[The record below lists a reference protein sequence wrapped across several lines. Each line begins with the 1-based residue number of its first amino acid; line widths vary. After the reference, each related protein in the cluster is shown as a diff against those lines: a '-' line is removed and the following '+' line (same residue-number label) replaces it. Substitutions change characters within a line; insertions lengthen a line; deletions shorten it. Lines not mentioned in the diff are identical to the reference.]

1 MKQIAYLTNFSYL
14 DATLN
19 IQKNLLEE
27 FSKKFKKIYF
37 INSQNLR
44 YFQNFAKKQF
54 DEKSVNFKF
63 KSSKKFIFFNPKNEK
78 EFRNFI
84 KNKNL
89 LIINN
94 FGRNF
99 WTLKTFFLLKKY
111 NLKHIH
117 IDALGGVGM
126 SANFVLKNPIKYL
139 NYVFFQSLIKK
150 IILPLL
156 LLLKIIPRS
165 EISFVTKRKEISF
178 TKKNIIK
185 KFLYKNKLLY
195 SKKYILVNSRSHD
208 YFLENRQRS
217 GDKYIVHL
225 DIEMNGRH
233 EIETRGRLGH
243 KEINSHYYHLR
254 NFLKNLS
261 SSYKKRVIVCIHPGV
276 KKKDVDKLKKS
287 KLLNGFK
294 IVQFNTRKYI
304 YNAFIVTT
312 FDTSAIVDA
321 AILKKRIIGLWS
333 RYMDENQI
341 EHSKTYPNIIG
352 YLRVNFEN
360 YSFNKKK
367 LLRILNSRIIKY
379 NNFINNYHTFEK
391 GIKGSSQ
398 IISILKKDFNC
409 V

>member
-1 MKQIAYLTNFSYL
+1 MI
-14 DATLN
+14 
-19 IQKNLLEE
+19 
-27 FSKKFKKIYF
+27 
-37 INSQNLR
+37 
-44 YFQNFAKKQF
+44 
-54 DEKSVNFKF
+54 
-63 KSSKKFIFFNPKNEK
+63 
-78 EFRNFI
+78 
-84 KNKNL
+84 
-89 LIINN
+89 
-94 FGRNF
+94 
-99 WTLKTFFLLKKY
+99 FLL
-111 NLKHIH
+111 
-117 IDALGGVGM
+117 
-126 SANFVLKNPIKYL
+126 
-139 NYVFFQSLIKK
+139 
-150 IILPLL
+150 
-156 LLLKIIPRS
+156 
-165 EISFVTKRKEISF
+165 
-178 TKKNIIK
+178 
-185 KFLYKNKLLY
+185 
-195 SKKYILVNSRSHD
+195 
-208 YFLENRQRS
+208 
-217 GDKYIVHL
+217 
-225 DIEMNGRH
+225 
-233 EIETRGRLGH
+233 
-243 KEINSHYYHLR
+243 